1 MRIFTEAYDVSIDD
15 IQKTE
20 SNDVYIVDGS
30 IVPSEL
36 QVIDIDIEGQ
46 SLDGTY
52 QYNKTNGVITIWS
65 KVPCT
70 VDSVITVYLQ

>member
-15 IQKTE
+15 IQQTE
-20 SNDVYIVDGS
+20 AKGVYIVDGS

-36 QVIDIDIEGQ
+36 QVIDIDIEGLP
-46 SLDGTY
+46 LDGTY

-65 KVPCT
+65 KAPCT